1 MKKELLLLSGLLVSV
16 AAFACEYLT
25 VRDSAF
31 VEPRDVHRLVLFTA
45 EGDEGADEIARRL
58 GDRLGLHG
66 EDLNLE
72 FEQVA
77 VDAEGIDWSAY
88 GIPGPPP
95 STPVT
100 VLVGSNQRSGKPFFI
115 KHWVP
120 APTDEEM
127 NALIAS
133 PFRDRLAET
142 LIREVAVIVHVP
154 ATTNAREDVSTL
166 LAGVEA
172 EWDAKEKCGVSRM
185 TLDRTVPG
193 EELLLSF
200 LGVPEEGPDWV
211 GVFFGRTKAMDPW
224 IGEEIQAADLHHQIE
239 TLVGE
244 CNCLQTAGS
253 LGVDL
258 PMIWTKAMDDSRT
271 FLREATEEEETTAL
285 AGLRNSRLLGG
296 PMGIAIG
303 GFLAAVLLGG
313 GFLLL
318 RSRRSAVPL
327 VTSANR

>member
-1 MKKELLLLSGLLVSV
+1 MKKLRPLLLGLAVS
-16 AAFACEYLT
+16 AAALACEYLT

-45 EGDEGADEIARRL
+45 EGDEGADAIARRL
-58 GDRLGLHG
+58 ADRLGLHG
-66 EDLNLE
+66 EDLNLG

-77 VDAEGIDWSAY
+77 VDGEGIDWSSF

-100 VLVGSNQRSGKPFFI
+100 ALVGSNQRSGKPFFI
-115 KHWVP
+115 KHWIP
-120 APTDEEM
+120 APTEEEL

-133 PFRDRLAET
+133 PFRDQLAER

-154 ATTNAREDVSTL
+154 GTTDAREDVTDL

-172 EWDAKEKCGVSRM
+172 EWDEKEKCGVSRM
-185 TLDRTVPG
+185 TLNRTDPG
-193 EELLLSF
+193 EELVLSF
-200 LGVPEEGPDWV
+200 LGVPDGGPDWV
-211 GVFFGRTKAMDPW
+211 GVFFGRAKAMDPW
-224 IGEEIQAADLHHQIE
+224 TGEEIQEADLHHQIE

-258 PMIWTKAMDDSRT
+258 PMVWTKARDDRRT
-271 FLREATEEEETTAL
+271 FLREATEEEEPTVL
-285 AGLRNSRLLGG
+285 AGLKNSRMLGG
-296 PMGIAIG
+296 PLAIAMI
-303 GFLAAVLLGG
+303 GFLAVILLGG
-313 GFLLL
+313 GVVLF